1 MIVCRTIFQN
11 EFETMPY
18 FTRVIKVDYVRF
30 EPTTSAH
37 TTSTH
42 ASRVRCQMKV
52 FFLDNSKKLAFLCVF
67 DGATTPPS
75 VVLPPRYY
83 IHLREYYNFLLY
95 FKLVLLTP
103 LCY

>member
-1 MIVCRTIFQN
+1 MD
-11 EFETMPY
+11 
-18 FTRVIKVDYVRF
+18 RVGF

-42 ASRVRCQMKV
+42 ASRVRCQMK
-52 FFLDNSKKLAFLCVF
+52 FFSRDNSKKLAFLCVF
-67 DGATTPPS
+67 DGATPPS

-95 FKLVLLTP
+95 FKLVLLSP